1 MVETINN
8 ELRMGFNVEVKVEKD
23 KIVLIRNMTKRYVVL
38 SEELK

>member
-1 MVETINN
+1 MVETINS